1 VLNNLPL
8 TRIEHPRIAPAI
20 RWGVLAPGN
29 IARGFAHAVTADTSS
44 TITAVGSRSLER
56 ATAFLN
62 EFGDVSRGAKAYGSY
77 EELVNDENVD
87 AIYIASPHS
96 EHHAHVTL
104 ALEANKPVLVEKAF
118 TRNAAEARDLVR
130 LAREKNLLLVE
141 AMWTRFLPHIDI
153 VRQLVESGELGEIET
168 IIADHGQFMTF
179 PLEHRLQNPALAG
192 GALLDMGIYPLSFMY
207 MVLGQPDAIN
217 TTATLT
223 ATGVDET
230 LSATLRWK
238 SAHGLMTTSQKVK
251 TPTTATVSGTRARIE
266 IPQRFYGPNAVRLI
280 YTDGTELI
288 SHPESAAGMAY
299 EAAEFARLLH
309 AGRTESDLMPLDESV
324 AIMATMDQMRA
335 QVGVIYPG
343 E

>member
-1 VLNNLPL
+1 
-8 TRIEHPRIAPAI
+8 
-20 RWGVLAPGN
+20 
-29 IARGFAHAVTADTSS
+29 
-44 TITAVGSRSLER
+44 
-56 ATAFLN
+56 
-62 EFGDVSRGAKAYGSY
+62 
-77 EELVNDENVD
+77 
-87 AIYIASPHS
+87 
-96 EHHAHVTL
+96 
-104 ALEANKPVLVEKAF
+104 
-118 TRNAAEARDLVR
+118 
-130 LAREKNLLLVE
+130 
-141 AMWTRFLPHIDI
+141 
-153 VRQLVESGELGEIET
+153 
-168 IIADHGQFMTF
+168 MTF
-179 PLEHRLQNPALAG
+179 PPEHRLQNPALAG

-207 MVLGQPDAIN
+207 MVLGQPDALN

-251 TPTTATVSGTRARIE
+251 TPTTATISGTRARIE

-288 SHPESAAGMAY
+288 SHPEAAAGMAY